1 MDKAIEYTQKL
12 TAFVNALSAQN
23 AQHNG
28 SWSLET
34 GRKFDKVYT
43 ASGAQKAGRYMID
56 RNSWTI
62 FGIKS
67 WAQIN
72 PRRSFGTLDTVVQFD
87 WSGNTGIPKAG
98 TAAETTHTENE
109 ARLTAGYKKRGRP
122 RKVPVAG
129 TK

>member
-12 TAFVNALSAQN
+12 TAFVNTLSAQN

-98 TAAETTHTENE
+98 TAAETTHAENE

-122 RKVPVAG
+122 RKVSVAG